1 MKTREELVK
10 AVEDARAAYAA
21 VYFGDATTAKWGY
34 DHACQT
40 EGDYLVVAIRAL
52 RAYDRENT

>member
-10 AVEDARAAYAA
+10 AVVDARAAYAA

-34 DHACQT
+34 DPAW
-40 EGDYLVVAIRAL
+40 VAWADKFDAWRS
-52 RAYDRENT
+52 YESEE